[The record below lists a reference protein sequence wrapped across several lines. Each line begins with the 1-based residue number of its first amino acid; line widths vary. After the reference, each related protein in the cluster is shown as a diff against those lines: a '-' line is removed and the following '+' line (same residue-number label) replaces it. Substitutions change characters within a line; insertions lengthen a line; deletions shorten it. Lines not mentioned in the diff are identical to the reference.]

1 MGLRYTMSYFKGQ
14 GFGGG
19 DISVHM
25 VPYGRIRTRD
35 IAYGRAYH
43 SHPKLILSH
52 YITEQMPRSS

>member
-1 MGLRYTMSYFKGQ
+1 MSYFKGQ